1 MILSFSTK
9 HKNGEPTY
17 FIEKIYLALNELNP
31 LMCEFWLLRNEHYFR
46 RFGKCYETYRN
57 IDELSPKRH
66 TIRRDTKKRWKAG
79 RLIHFVINSRS
90 KLYFRFAPVLP
101 CVSTQEIK
109 IIYTKCFGGK
119 AEVFVD
125 GRKLS
130 SLECGILAQNDGFN
144 SFKDF
149 TDWFTEDFEG
159 VLIHWTNIRY

>member
-46 RFGKCYETYRN
+46 RFGKYYETYRN
-57 IDELSPKRH
+57 VDELSPKRH
-66 TIRRDTKKRWKAG
+66 TIRRDPKKRWKAG

-101 CVSTQEIK
+101 CTGTQEIG
-109 IIYTKCFGGK
+109 IFHTGDST
-119 AEVFVD
+119 EVIVD
-125 GRKLS
+125 GKVLD
-130 SLECGILAQNDGFN
+130 EQTCETLAQNDGF
-144 SFKDF
+144 KDF
-149 TDWFTEDFEG
+149 EHFLNWFTEDFEG
-159 VLIHWTNIRY
+159 VLIHWTNF